1 MSRARRSRDEWR
13 EIIAQQQAS
22 GLTVAAF
29 CRRAQLSAVSFFAW
43 RRKLRARAASDDAPV
58 TFAEVK
64 ILPEAGRAPSALE
77 LHLSSGR
84 WIAVR
89 PGFDRRT
96 LLELIAASEAG
107 T

>member
-1 MSRARRSRDEWR
+1 MSRARRSRDAWR

-43 RRKLRARAASDDAPV
+43 RRKLRDAV

-64 ILPEAGRAPSALE
+64 LVPPAALEASGVE
-77 LHLSSGR
+77 LHLPAGR
-84 WIAVR
+84 RIVVR
-89 PGFDRRT
+89 PGFDRQT
-96 LLELIAASEAG
+96 LLELLAALEVGA
-107 T
+107 

>member
-1 MSRARRSRDEWR
+1 MSRAQRSWDEWR

-29 CRRAQLSAVSFFAW
+29 CRSAQVSQISFFAW
-43 RRKLRARAASDDAPV
+43 RRKLRARAGAEGARP

-64 ILPEAGRAPSALE
+64 ILPEVGTGPSALE
-77 LHLSSGR
+77 VHVSPDR
-84 WIAVR
+84 WIGVR

-96 LLELIAASEAG
+96 LLELLAALEAG
-107 T
+107 A

>member
-13 EIIAQQQAS
+13 EIIAQQQVS

-29 CRRAQLSAVSFFAW
+29 CRRARLSAVSFFAW
-43 RRKLRARAASDDAPV
+43 RRKLRGAV

-64 ILPEAGRAPSALE
+64 ILPEVGAASSAIE

-84 WIAVR
+84 WLTVR

-96 LLELIAASEAG
+96 LLELVATLETSTSREG
-107 T
+107 GG

>member
-1 MSRARRSRDEWR
+1 MSPRRRSRDEWR
-13 EIIAQQQAS
+13 EILAQQQAS

-43 RRKLRARAASDDAPV
+43 RRKLREAV

-64 ILPEAGRAPSALE
+64 LAPEAASEPGGIE
-77 LHLSSGR
+77 LHWPGQR
-84 WIAVR
+84 WVVVR

-96 LLELIAASEAG
+96 LLDLLAALEAG
-107 T
+107 A